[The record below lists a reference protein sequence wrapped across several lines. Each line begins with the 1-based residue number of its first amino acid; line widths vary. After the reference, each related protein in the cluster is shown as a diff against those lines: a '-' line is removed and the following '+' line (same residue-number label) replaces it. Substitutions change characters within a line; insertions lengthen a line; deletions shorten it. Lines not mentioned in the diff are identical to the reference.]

1 MYGYSKASKLTSI
14 TIIAASKIIF
24 LGQSNYIPLTYNS
37 YLLDMLLLGHTIIV
51 SLSIAFARSQDSAT
65 DSTCSKQPIV
75 QNFYSSDISS
85 TAVVS
90 NERSNVAQGRPGRIG
105 PPGLPGPKGSKV

>member
-1 MYGYSKASKLTSI
+1 
-14 TIIAASKIIF
+14 
-24 LGQSNYIPLTYNS
+24 
-37 YLLDMLLLGHTIIV
+37 MLLFGQAVLIV
-51 SLSIAFARSQDSAT
+51 LCIPFACCQDSAT

-105 PPGLPGPKGSKV
+105 PSGPPGPKGSKVILLLALLIIA